1 MLLPSSS
8 QLVSSYL
15 PIPSKSDPTLSSFI
29 SRCKERLERQRKE
42 ETDMDYLRSHELQTK
57 ALWDQYS
64 VPFPLSSPSLEPL
77 RGVVAVRSRS
87 SDFLLRFEFWKS
99 RNRLGFAPHRLF
111 RRRGP
116 SLERRYDRSSLF
128 VESSRWPRVLCQ
140 LEPDLDITSRS
151 RRSRQPKR
159 HTRFRNVLAG
169 QFSLPF
175 SLP

>member
-1 MLLPSSS
+1 MQRALGA
-8 QLVSSYL
+8 
-15 PIPSKSDPTLSSFI
+15 PTEGGNRHGLSSLARTSDQSSLGPI
-29 SRCKERLERQRKE
+29 QRPC
-42 ETDMDYLRSHELQTK
+42 LSPP
-57 ALWDQYS
+57 
-64 VPFPLSSPSLEPL
+64 PFLEPL
-77 RGVVAVRSRS
+77 RGVLAVRSRS

-116 SLERRYDRSSLF
+116 SLERRYHRSSLF
-128 VESSRWPRVLCQ
+128 VEGSRRPCVLRQ

-151 RRSRQPKR
+151 RRSRQPKL

-169 QFSLPF
+169 QFGLPF